1 MSKASE
7 SETSSG
13 DCGWEREALTRLAN
27 AALQEQ
33 RRARRWGILFKFLT
47 FLYLSLFLVALVDIQ
62 YEKTGLGGKHT
73 ALVDLKGI
81 ILAGENAGADNVIKG
96 LRAAFKDDDTAGVI
110 LRINSP
116 GGSPVQ
122 SSYIN
127 AEITRL
133 REKHPDTPLYAVIAD
148 IGASGAYYAAVAAD
162 KIYADKGSIVGS
174 IGVRM
179 DGFGLVEAIDKLGVE
194 RRLLVSGEHKALLDP
209 FLPVN
214 PLEKDYVQDLLD
226 ELHQQFIAAVKKARG
241 DRLADDDNLFSG
253 LIWSG
258 EESVKLGLVDAL
270 GSAGYVAREVIGA
283 KKVVDYTK
291 KRDWYERLADRLG
304 GAAAQALASHMLQPS
319 LR

>member
-1 MSKASE
+1 MSKAG
-7 SETSSG
+7 ETKG
-13 DCGWEREALTRLAN
+13 PDGGWEREVLTRLAN

-33 RRARRWGILFKFLT
+33 RRARRWGIFFKFLT
-47 FLYLSLFLVALVDIQ
+47 FLYLSVLLIALVDIQ
-62 YEKTGLGGKHT
+62 FEDTGLGGRHT
-73 ALVDLKGI
+73 ALVDLKGV
-81 ILAGENAGADNVIKG
+81 ILAGENAGADTVIKG

-122 SSYIN
+122 ARYIH

-148 IGASGAYYAAVAAD
+148 VGASGAYYAAVAAD
-162 KIYADKGSIVGS
+162 KIYADASSIVGS

-179 DGFGLVEAIDKLGVE
+179 DGFGFVEAIDKLGVE
-194 RRLLVSGEHKALLDP
+194 RRLLVSGEHKALLDA
-209 FLPVN
+209 FLPVD
-214 PLEKDYVQDLLD
+214 PQEKRHVLTLLD
-226 ELHQQFIAAVKKARG
+226 ELHQQFIAAVKKGRG
-241 DRLADDDNLFSG
+241 ERLVDDDKLFSG

-258 EESVKLGLVDAL
+258 AEALKLGLVDGL

-283 KKVVDYTK
+283 KKIVDYTK

-304 GAAAQALASHMLQPS
+304 GAAARAAASQLLRPAL
-319 LR
+319 R